1 MSLKLWINFLHLPL
15 AVMTTVS
22 EYLFHRLESLGVQH
36 IFGVPGDYVL
46 DLMDVLNQ
54 TPINLICNCNELNA
68 GYAADA
74 YARVKG
80 LGAVCVTYGVGA
92 FSLVNAVVGAY
103 AERVPLVV
111 ISGAPNSSV
120 RKSNL
125 LLHHTTG
132 DYNLQLSIMEKIT
145 VAAVNLTK
153 ASQAASQI
161 DQTLAACLHYKRPV
175 YIEIPLDLVH
185 QPCTLPETQ
194 LPSPFKLTN
203 PETLPEA
210 LEEAVEE
217 AVDLLE
223 KAQRPVILAG
233 VEFNRFRLENKLLQ
247 LLETTGYPLA
257 TTMLGKSCISEMHPQ
272 FIGNYVGALSRD
284 DVSQRIETAD
294 CVLCLGAIMSD
305 MNLGVYTANLDERKL
320 INANSEK
327 VKIKHHFYQPV
338 YLGDFIDGLI
348 AKLQKKDAATLEI
361 TPASDVLFKT
371 FIAQPENKL
380 TNRRFYERMNH
391 FLEDGFIVIADTGD
405 AIISTMDLLM
415 PQETDFIGQAF
426 YLSIGYSIP
435 ACLGAAMADP
445 HRRPMVF
452 VGDGAFQM
460 TAQELSTIIRYQIN
474 PIIFLINNDGYTI
487 ERVIQDGPYNDIQ
500 PWKYHQ
506 MPQIFGESW
515 SCEVATEGELEAA
528 LSQAKANTN
537 CVSFIEIH
545 LDRFDCSQGLTR
557 LGKAV
562 SKKA

>member
-1 MSLKLWINFLHLPL
+1 
-15 AVMTTVS
+15 MTTVS

-54 TPINLICNCNELNA
+54 TSINLICNCNELNA

-74 YARVKG
+74 YARVRG
-80 LGAVCVTYGVGA
+80 LGAVCVTYGVGG

-120 RKSNL
+120 RKGNL

-132 DYNLQLSIMEKIT
+132 DYNLQLSIMEKVT
-145 VAAVNLTK
+145 VASVILTN
-153 ASQAASQI
+153 ASQAANQI

-185 QPCTLPETQ
+185 QSCTLPEIQ
-194 LPSPFKLTN
+194 PPSSFKFTN
-203 PETLPEA
+203 QETLPAA

-217 AVDLLE
+217 AVNLLE

-233 VEFNRFRLENKLLQ
+233 VEFNRFHLQNQLLK

-284 DVSQRIETAD
+284 DVRQRIETAD

-305 MNLGVYTANLDERKL
+305 MNLGGYTANLDERKL

-348 AKLQKKDAATLEI
+348 ANLQKKDVEMLEI
-361 TPASDVLFKT
+361 MPAFHLLSQSFMPQSE
-371 FIAQPENKL
+371 AKL
-380 TNRRFYERMNH
+380 TNRRFYERINH
-391 FLEDGFIVIADTGD
+391 FLEDGFIIIADTGD
-405 AIISTMDLLM
+405 AIVSTMDLLM

-435 ACLGAAMADP
+435 ACLGAAMAAP
-445 HRRPMVF
+445 QRRLMIF

-460 TAQELSTIIRYQIN
+460 TAQELSTIIRHKLN

-506 MPQIFGESW
+506 IPQVFGESW
-515 SCEVATEGELEAA
+515 SCEVWTEGELEAA
-528 LSQAKANTN
+528 LVKAQANTN
-537 CVSFIEIH
+537 CVSFVEIH
-545 LDRFDCSQGLTR
+545 LDRFDCSQGLMR

-562 SKKA
+562 SHRS

>member
-1 MSLKLWINFLHLPL
+1 
-15 AVMTTVS
+15 MTTVS
-22 EYLFHRLESLGVQH
+22 EYLFQRLESLGVEH

-74 YARVKG
+74 YARVRG
-80 LGAVCVTYGVGA
+80 LGAVCITYGVGG

-120 RKSNL
+120 KKSKL

-145 VAAVNLTK
+145 VAAVNLTQ
-153 ASQAASQI
+153 ASQAATQI

-175 YIEIPLDLVH
+175 YIEIPVDLVN
-185 QPCTLPETQ
+185 QPCIIPEIQ
-194 LPSPFKLTN
+194 LPLSLKFTN
-203 PETLPEA
+203 PETESAA

-217 AVDLLE
+217 TVNLLE

-233 VEFNRFRLENKLLQ
+233 VEFHRFGLENQLLQ

-272 FIGNYVGALSRD
+272 FIGNYVGALSRE
-284 DVSQRIETAD
+284 DVCQRIETAD

-305 MNLGVYTANLDERKL
+305 MNLGGYTANLDERKL

-338 YLGDFIDGLI
+338 YLGDFIEGLI
-348 AKLQKKDAATLEI
+348 SKLQKKD
-361 TPASDVLFKT
+361 PANLDIQPACHVLSES
-371 FIAQPENKL
+371 FISQPENKL
-380 TNRRFYERMNH
+380 TNQRFYERINH
-391 FLEDGFIVIADTGD
+391 FLEDDFIVIADTGD
-405 AIISTMDLLM
+405 AIISTMDLFM
-415 PQETDFIGQAF
+415 PQNTDFIGQAF

-445 HRRPMVF
+445 HRRLMIF

-460 TAQELSTIIRYQIN
+460 TAQELSTIIRYKLN

-487 ERVIQDGPYNDIQ
+487 ERVIQDGAYNDIQ

-506 MPQIFGESW
+506 IPQVFGESW
-515 SCEVATEGELEAA
+515 SCEVSTEGELEAA
-528 LSQAKANTN
+528 LSQAKANID

-545 LDRFDCSQGLTR
+545 LDRFDCSPGLIR
-557 LGKAV
+557 LGKALG
-562 SKKA
+562 KKE

>member
-1 MSLKLWINFLHLPL
+1 
-15 AVMTTVS
+15 MTTVS

-54 TPINLICNCNELNA
+54 TPIKLICNCNELNA

-74 YARVKG
+74 YGRVRG
-80 LGAVCVTYGVGA
+80 LGAVCVTYGVGG

-120 RKSNL
+120 SKDNL

-132 DYNLQLSIMEKIT
+132 DYNLQFSIMEKVT
-145 VAAVNLTK
+145 VASVILTN

-175 YIEIPLDLVH
+175 YIEIPVDLVH
-185 QPCTLPETQ
+185 QPCILPETY
-194 LPSPFKLTN
+194 PDSSFKLIN
-203 PETLPEA
+203 PETLTA
-210 LEEAVEE
+210 AVEEAVEE

-223 KAQRPVILAG
+223 TAQRPVILAG
-233 VEFNRFRLENKLLQ
+233 VEFNRFHLQNKLLQ

-284 DVSQRIETAD
+284 YVCQRIETAD

-305 MNLGVYTANLDERKL
+305 MNLGGYTANLDERKL

-348 AKLQKKDAATLEI
+348 GKLQKKDAETLEI
-361 TPASDVLFKT
+361 TPASHILSQS
-371 FIAQPENKL
+371 FISQPEAKL
-380 TNRRFYERMNH
+380 TNRRFYERINH
-391 FLEDGFIVIADTGD
+391 FLEDKFIVIADTGD
-405 AIISTMDLLM
+405 AIVSAMDLFM
-415 PQETDFIGQAF
+415 PQDTDFIGQAF
-426 YLSIGYSIP
+426 YLSIGYAIP

-445 HRRPMVF
+445 HRRPIIF

-460 TAQELSTIIRYQIN
+460 TAQELSTIIRYKLN

-506 MPQIFGESW
+506 IPQIFGESW
-515 SCEVATEGELEAA
+515 SCEVSTEGELEAA
-528 LSQAKANTN
+528 LVQAKTN
-537 CVSFIEIH
+537 IHCVSFIEIH

-562 SKKA
+562 NKKAQT